1 VLLPLRIRQIEDRQ
15 EDGPVGRGLRDR
27 IRNKVARDPDLSSP
41 DCRQVLRCATMKAI
55 NTTTSTIVSGY
66 KEAGFGESWRV

>member
-15 EDGPVGRGLRDR
+15 EDGPVGRGLATAFATRLLVIR
-27 IRNKVARDPDLSSP
+27 ISVRPIV
-41 DCRQVLRCATMKAI
+41 VRCATMKAI

-66 KEAGFGESWRV
+66 KETGFGESWRV